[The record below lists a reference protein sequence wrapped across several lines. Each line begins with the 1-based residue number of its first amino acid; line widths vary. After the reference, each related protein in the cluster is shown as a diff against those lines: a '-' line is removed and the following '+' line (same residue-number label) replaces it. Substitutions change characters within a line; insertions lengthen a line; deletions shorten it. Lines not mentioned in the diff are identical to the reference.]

1 MRERNGAVEFSIMP
15 MKFLSVSVV
24 LIGLALSYAAKADD
38 LVLTQAQASHFAAL
52 ALKCVQK
59 EYPNK
64 LDHVNN
70 DADDVR
76 SPRAMHPAFY
86 GCFDWHSTVHG
97 HWMLVHLL
105 KAFPGM
111 PEAQEI
117 RRGLN
122 SNLSEKNIEGEVA
135 YLKQSRSEE
144 HTSELQSLAYL

>member
-1 MRERNGAVEFSIMP
+1 MH
-15 MKFLSVSVV
+15 KFTSTILISFLLFTAGYSVV
-24 LIGLALSYAAKADD
+24 AQQPKQDQLSLAQPK
-38 LVLTQAQASHFAAL
+38 ASHFASL

-111 PEAQEI
+111 PEAKEI
-117 RRGLN
+117 RRALN
-122 SNLSEKNIEGEVA
+122 ANLSEKNIA
-135 YLKQSRSEE
+135 SE
-144 HTSELQSLAYL
+144 